1 MSICKFCKSEFS
13 NKSAL
18 NKHQKRA
25 KYCLDI
31 QKKINEKVS
40 DDLYKCNFCNKKLTS
55 KERIDYHYNICKKN
69 PEIKKLEK
77 NIEKKIEYTNIT
89 INNNNT
95 INSITNNYNSI
106 TTHITPELINQVFG
120 DFKVSDLLQSSQKN
134 IANIVYSSCLSG
146 KDSAF
151 YICKDRSRH
160 KFVYTDKDNEEKEDP
175 KAILLRK
182 LVYNGLS
189 PIFRKL
195 YKDEMERLRA
205 ELCRIER
212 LEITTQ
218 YVRDD
223 IKELEDSYKKHNI
236 IKDGEEYISEL
247 SKILPTSLKERE
259 SQLITYNEEE
269 EEEDL
274 RIFNLRFR
282 KIGRYILVE
291 LEKFKKYYKES
302 GIIKG
307 PTEIMNN
314 EKDKED
320 FIKFLND
327 QF

>member
-1 MSICKFCKSEFS
+1 MCVCQYCKSELS
-13 NKSAL
+13 DKSAL

-25 KYCLDI
+25 KYCLSI
-31 QKKINEKVS
+31 QKRTNKKVT
-40 DDLYKCNFCNKKLTS
+40 DDLYECNFCKKKLTS
-55 KERIDYHYNICKKN
+55 KDRLVYHYNICKKN
-69 PEIKKLEK
+69 PEIKQEK
-77 NIEKKIEYTNIT
+77 KIEKKIEYTNIT
-89 INNNNT
+89 INNNT

-195 YKDEMERLRA
+195 YKDEMERLRS

-212 LEITTQ
+212 LDITTQ

-223 IKELEDSYKKHNI
+223 IDSYKKHNI

-247 SKILPTSLKERE
+247 SKILPTSFKERD
-259 SQLITYNEEE
+259 SQFIAYNEEE

-282 KIGRYILVE
+282 KIGRYILAE
-291 LEKFKKYYKES
+291 LEKFKKSYKET

-320 FIKFLND
+320 FIKFIND